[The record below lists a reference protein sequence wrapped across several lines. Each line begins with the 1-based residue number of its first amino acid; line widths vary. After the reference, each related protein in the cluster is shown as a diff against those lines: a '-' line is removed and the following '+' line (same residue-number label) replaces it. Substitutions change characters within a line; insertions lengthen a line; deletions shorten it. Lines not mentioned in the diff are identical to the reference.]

1 VEPVA
6 DIPAEDYEDLYEN
19 APCGYL
25 SVRNDGSIFKVN
37 ATFSKWIGFTP
48 EHLVG
53 KKLREFLN
61 IAGRIFYET
70 HFAPL
75 LRMQGFFNEVAL
87 DFVTSQGE
95 RMPTLVNATER
106 RGPNGEQLFS
116 RITVFKAS
124 DRRRYER
131 ELVEARAAAD
141 EARARLAAL
150 NDGLETRIRKA
161 AAEILHNE
169 SEARRAQLLE
179 AETQE
184 NLRREREV
192 AQLREQFIA
201 VLGHDLRNP
210 LAALMGG
217 ANLLLRQPQNER
229 STAILAMMQGSLA
242 RMGALIDNV
251 MDFARGRLGG
261 GISLNRSADESLEVT
276 LKQVVDE
283 FRFIAPERTFEANI
297 AITKPVSF
305 DKARIAQLVSNL
317 LGNALTHGAAETP
330 INMLATTEA
339 EILEISVANA
349 GEPISEKAME
359 RLFQPFFRGEVR
371 HGQQG
376 LGLGLHIASEIARA
390 HGGALTVSSS
400 IEETRFV
407 FQMPLH

>member
-1 VEPVA
+1 VTDTPT
-6 DIPAEDYEDLYEN
+6 EDYEDLYEN
-19 APCGYL
+19 APCGFL

-37 ATFSKWIGFTP
+37 GTFSKWIGFTP
-48 EHLVG
+48 EQLVG
-53 KKLREFLN
+53 KRFHEFLN

-87 DFVTSQGE
+87 DFVTSEGE

-116 RITVFKAS
+116 RITVFKAT

-131 ELVEARAAAD
+131 ELVDARAAAD
-141 EARARLAAL
+141 EARAQLQSL
-150 NDGLETRIRKA
+150 NENLEARIRKA
-161 AAEILHNE
+161 VAEILHNE
-169 SEARRAQLLE
+169 SEAKRAQLLE

-184 NLRREREV
+184 SLRKEREV

-210 LAALMGG
+210 LAALLGG
-217 ANLLLRQPQNER
+217 MTMLLRQPQNER
-229 STAILAMMQGSLA
+229 STTVLAMMQKSTA
-242 RMGALIDNV
+242 RMATLIDNV
-251 MDFARGRLGG
+251 MDFARSRLGG
-261 GISLNRSADESLEVT
+261 GIALDRSSDESVEIT

-283 FRFIAPERTFEANI
+283 FRFIAPERAFETNF
-297 AITKPVSF
+297 AITEPVSF

-330 INMLATTEA
+330 ISVRATTEA
-339 EILEISVANA
+339 GMLEISVANA

-371 HGQQG
+371 HSQQG
-376 LGLGLHIASEIARA
+376 LGLGLHIASEIAMA
-390 HGGALTVSSS
+390 HDGVLTVKSSTQ
-400 IEETRFV
+400 ETRFV
-407 FQMPLH
+407 FRMPLG

>member
-1 VEPVA
+1 MA
-6 DIPAEDYEDLYEN
+6 DDPTEDYEDLYEN

-37 ATFSKWIGFTP
+37 ATFSNWIGYP
-48 EHLVG
+48 GEQLVG
-53 KKLREFLN
+53 KRLHELLN
-61 IAGRIFYET
+61 MAGRIFYET

-87 DFVTSQGE
+87 DFVTSQGD
-95 RMPTLVNATER
+95 RMPTLVNAAER
-106 RGPNGEQLFS
+106 RGPSGEQLFS
-116 RITVFKAS
+116 RITVFKAV

-131 ELVEARAAAD
+131 ELVEARTVAD
-141 EARARLAAL
+141 EARTQLQAL
-150 NDGLETRIRKA
+150 NDSLEARIRKA
-161 AAEILHNE
+161 VAEILHNE
-169 SEARRAQLLE
+169 GESKRARLLE

-184 NLRREREV
+184 TLRKEREV

-210 LAALMGG
+210 LAALLGG
-217 ANLLLRQPQNER
+217 MNLLMRQPQNER
-229 STAILAMMQGSLA
+229 SVAVLAMMQGSVA
-242 RMGALIDNV
+242 RMSILIDNV

-261 GISLNRSADESLEVT
+261 GISLNRSADESLENT
-276 LKQVVDE
+276 LKQVIGE
-283 FRFIAPERTFEANI
+283 FRFIAPERKFATTF

-330 INMLATTEA
+330 VSLLATTEGGT
-339 EILEISVANA
+339 LEISVANS

-371 HGQQG
+371 HSQQG

-390 HGGALTVSSS
+390 HDGTLIVASS
-400 IEETRFV
+400 ETETRFT
-407 FQMPLH
+407 FRMPLSE